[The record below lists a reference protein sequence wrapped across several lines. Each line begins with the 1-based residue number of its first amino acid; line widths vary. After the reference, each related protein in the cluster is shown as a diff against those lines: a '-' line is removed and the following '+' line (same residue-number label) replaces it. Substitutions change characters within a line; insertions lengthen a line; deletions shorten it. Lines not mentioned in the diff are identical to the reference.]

1 VLLEHGAK
9 VNAAGG
15 EEYLSPLHDAASA
28 HFTDMVKLLL
38 KYGADPKQLSIKG
51 ETSKYLIHT
60 CFYKKNIDQ

>member
-1 VLLEHGAK
+1 VLLDHGAK

-28 HFTDMVKLLL
+28 NFTEMVKLLL

-51 ETSKYLIHT
+51 ETSKYIKSTRLH
-60 CFYKKNIDQ
+60 